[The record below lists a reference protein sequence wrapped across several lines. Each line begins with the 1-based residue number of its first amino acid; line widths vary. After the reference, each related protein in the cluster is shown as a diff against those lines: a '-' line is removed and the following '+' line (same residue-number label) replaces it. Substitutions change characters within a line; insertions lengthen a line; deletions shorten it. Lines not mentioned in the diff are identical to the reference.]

1 MDPRVNLRHL
11 EHLVLLAD
19 ELHFARAAERASLS
33 QSAFSRSI
41 AAFEESVGLR
51 LFDRGPRFVAPTADG
66 KLVVAHA
73 RRLLSSSAD
82 LTRELSLLR
91 TGHLGEVAVGAG
103 PFAAITLMAR
113 ALAQLKRLHPSASV
127 RLEVKNTLGL
137 LQDLQDGK
145 LDFFVADTR
154 DLPPSEEW
162 SIYPLGTFTGGLFC
176 RAGHPLA
183 SKKSLT
189 FADLRSEYFA
199 SVHLPAAVKLR
210 LVQLLG
216 IGDERS
222 SPFALECE
230 NSSVLREY
238 VLRSD
243 VILLAPADAGR
254 LEIGTGGMVALKVKG
269 LEKLSEKAPL
279 FSVVAIVRMKDRTPT
294 TATRALL
301 DLVRRE
307 AQDIFAPPGRLT
319 HLHDPA
325 HSERKIPTKSF
336 PDSRCHSNPGLS

>member
-1 MDPRVNLRHL
+1 MDSRVNLRHL

-19 ELHFARAAERASLS
+19 ELHFARAAERANLS

-41 AAFEESVGLR
+41 AALEESIGLR
-51 LFDRGPRFVAPTADG
+51 LFDRGPRSVVPTADG

-73 RRLLSSSAD
+73 RRLLSSSTD

-91 TGHLGEVAVGAG
+91 TGDLGDVAVGAG
-103 PFAAITLMAR
+103 PFTAVTLMPR
-113 ALAQLKRLHPSASV
+113 ALARLKHLHPSATA
-127 RLEVKNTLGL
+127 RLEVKNTLSL

-154 DLPPSEEW
+154 DLPVSEEL

-176 RAGHPLA
+176 RAGHPLL

-189 FADLRSEYFA
+189 LADLRSEYFA
-199 SVHLPAAVKLR
+199 SWHLPEKVKLR
-210 LVQLLG
+210 FIKLLG
-216 IGDERS
+216 LSDARS
-222 SPFALECE
+222 SPLALECD
-230 NSSVLREY
+230 NASAMREY
-238 VLRSD
+238 VLRTD

-254 LEIGTGGMVALKVKG
+254 FEIGTSAMAALKVQGFVEVARKI
-269 LEKLSEKAPL
+269 PL
-279 FSVVAIVRMKDRTPT
+279 VGIVAIVRMKDRTPT

-307 AQDIFAPPGRLT
+307 AHDMFGPAPLKRKPG
-319 HLHDPA
+319 
-325 HSERKIPTKSF
+325 
-336 PDSRCHSNPGLS
+336 